1 MKRRTRLS
9 ALAATIAVLATTPA
23 VVGLQG
29 ADADPKPKLA
39 DPGYDILFVRHANS
53 TYPVPEE
60 ELSPLGIQQAAKL
73 VTFLHNEP
81 IESVDSSI
89 MVRTYQTADG
99 VAADHDVPV
108 LADEDLREVELVS
121 KDERVAGGILASW
134 VLDPS
139 TRSNSFGGAE
149 NYDDVK
155 ERWDRWWTQYAREH
169 RNDRGTGVVVA
180 HGGIYG
186 LMLPETCANKPQLP
200 FSERFPGNTE
210 MIKAHLNP
218 NGTLVCTAF
227 GVSPDPAS
235 MPNRDGS
242 PHYYYEV
249 DPVTGA
255 ATQVTSPL
263 S

>member
-1 MKRRTRLS
+1 
-9 ALAATIAVLATTPA
+9 
-23 VVGLQG
+23 
-29 ADADPKPKLA
+29 
-39 DPGYDILFVRHANS
+39 
-53 TYPVPEE
+53 
-60 ELSPLGIQQAAKL
+60 
-73 VTFLHNEP
+73 
-81 IESVDSSI
+81 

-134 VLDPS
+134 VMDPS
-139 TRSNSFGGAE
+139 TRGNDFGGAE
-149 NYDDVK
+149 NYYDVK

-227 GVSPDPAS
+227 GVSPDPAG

-255 ATQVTSPL
+255 STKVTSPQ

>member
-1 MKRRTRLS
+1 MKRRTRLP
-9 ALAATIAVLATTPA
+9 ALAAAIAVLATTPA
-23 VVGLQG
+23 VVGLQ
-29 ADADPKPKLA
+29 AEADPKPKLA
-39 DPGYDILFVRHANS
+39 APGYDILFVRHAHS

-60 ELSPLGIQQAAKL
+60 ELSPTGIAQADKL
-73 VTFLHNEP
+73 VAFLAGEP
-81 IESVDSSI
+81 LASVDSSI

-99 VAADHDVPV
+99 VAADHDLPV

-121 KDERVAGGILASW
+121 KDERIAGGIMASW
-134 VLDPS
+134 VMDPS
-139 TRSNSFGGAE
+139 TRDNAFGGGE
-149 NYDDVK
+149 NYYDVQ
-155 ERWDRWWTQYAREH
+155 ERWNRWWTQYAREH

-218 NGTLVCTAF
+218 NGTLICTAF
-227 GVSPDPAS
+227 GVSPDPKPDAQG
-235 MPNRDGS
+235 N
-242 PHYYYEV
+242 PHHYYEV

-255 ATQVTSPL
+255 STKVISPTP
-263 S
+263 